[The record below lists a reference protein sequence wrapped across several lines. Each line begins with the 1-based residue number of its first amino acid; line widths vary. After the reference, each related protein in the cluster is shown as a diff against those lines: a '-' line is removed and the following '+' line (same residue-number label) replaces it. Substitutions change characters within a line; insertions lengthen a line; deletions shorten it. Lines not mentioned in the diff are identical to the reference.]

1 MFIFRGEV
9 NKAAFDK
16 SGAAVLEVT
25 KIFLL
30 DVGADFV
37 TKIFDY
43 FSDLIY
49 QKIIAL
55 LGDFFGVMN
64 ATGYDLFGM
73 PWVRQIVQ
81 LFSNLGWA
89 LFVVGIIVALFEFAI
104 ESQNGR
110 GDPKAL
116 ALNIIKGFFAVNLF
130 CNVPVQLYGL
140 AVSLQ
145 SSMSADMTGLISPE
159 GSGTLLNACLDVIN
173 GFLFGPLLGILIAVM
188 MGYAIIKVF
197 FASIKRGGILL
208 IQIAIGS
215 LYMFSVPR
223 GFNDGFVMWVK
234 QVIATCLTAFL
245 QSTMLVCG
253 LILFKDH
260 WLLGLGIMLAAG
272 EIPRIAGMFGLETS
286 VRPNI
291 NGVINTAQSAVHL
304 KQMVTT
310 VAKK

>member
-1 MFIFRGEV
+1 
-9 NKAAFDK
+9 
-16 SGAAVLEVT
+16 
-25 KIFLL
+25 
-30 DVGADFV
+30 
-37 TKIFDY
+37 
-43 FSDLIY
+43 
-49 QKIIAL
+49 
-55 LGDFFGVMN
+55 
-64 ATGYDLFGM
+64 
-73 PWVRQIVQ
+73 
-81 LFSNLGWA
+81 
-89 LFVVGIIVALFEFAI
+89 
-104 ESQNGR
+104 
-110 GDPKAL
+110 
-116 ALNIIKGFFAVNLF
+116 
-130 CNVPVQLYGL
+130 
-140 AVSLQ
+140 
-145 SSMSADMTGLISPE
+145 MTGLISPE

-188 MGYAIIKVF
+188 MGYSVIKVF

-253 LILFKDH
+253 LILFKDY

-304 KQMVTT
+304 KQMVTA
-310 VAKK
+310 VSKK